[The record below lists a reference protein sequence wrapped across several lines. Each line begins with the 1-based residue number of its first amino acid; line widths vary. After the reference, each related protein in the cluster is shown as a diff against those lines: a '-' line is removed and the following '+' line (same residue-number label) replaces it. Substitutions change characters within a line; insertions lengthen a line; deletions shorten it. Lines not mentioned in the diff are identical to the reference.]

1 MVKHQNVKCNTY
13 AQVLIRIKWINICK
27 MLRAEPGREL
37 TMYSFLLS
45 KINKYDDDRLC
56 MDSES

>member
-1 MVKHQNVKCNTY
+1 
-13 AQVLIRIKWINICK
+13 